1 MFAIAVLACALGSL
15 TQTVMNP
22 MLDGVQA
29 DFGVDA
35 SVSQWLTTIYMLV
48 LGITVPAVTFLAQKM
63 CTRSLMALSLGLFI
77 AGSLVGFVADSFL
90 VLVAGRVLQAIAAG
104 ITLPLVQSIAMT
116 RFPPGQNGTA
126 MGIAGIAMGFAP
138 NIGPLIGGSLV
149 DTWGWRSFFIILVG
163 VLVVL
168 VLANMAFVKREDAR
182 NSAARLETV
191 SFLMSTLGFGGLLLA
206 FSNAASLSFA
216 SPLVWVPAIVGA
228 VCLVLFV
235 RRQKR
240 LEAPLISMRIFSS
253 AHYRVSFIAQNCLFA
268 SFMGITLIVPL
279 CVQGPMGL
287 SPFEA
292 GLVFVPLPS
301 SPSS

>member
-1 MFAIAVLACALGSL
+1 MLKLSEKGHTYAMFAIAVLACALGSL

-77 AGSLVGFVADSFL
+77 AGSLVSFVSDCFA
-90 VLVAGRVLQAIAAG
+90 VLVAGRVLQAVAAG

-163 VLVVL
+163 ILVVL

-182 NSAARLETV
+182 NSSARLETV
-191 SFLMSTLGFGGLLLA
+191 SFLLSTLGFGGLLLA
-206 FSNAASLSFA
+206 FSNAA
-216 SPLVWVPAIVGA
+216 
-228 VCLVLFV
+228 CL
-235 RRQKR
+235 Q
-240 LEAPLISMRIFSS
+240 
-253 AHYRVSFIAQNCLFA
+253 
-268 SFMGITLIVPL
+268 
-279 CVQGPMGL
+279 
-287 SPFEA
+287 
-292 GLVFVPLPS
+292 
-301 SPSS
+301 

>member
-1 MFAIAVLACALGSL
+1 MLKLSEKGHTYAMFAIAVLACALGSL

-29 DFGVDA
+29 DFGVEASVSQWLTTIYMLVLGITVPAACALGSLTQTVMNPMLDGVQADFGVEA

-77 AGSLVGFVADSFL
+77 AGSLVSFVSDCFA
-90 VLVAGRVLQAIAAG
+90 VLVAGRVLQAVAAGITLPLVQSISLMALSLGLFIAGSLVSFVSDCFAVLVAGRVLQAVAAG

-149 DTWGWRSFFIILVG
+149 DTWGWRSFFII
-163 VLVVL
+163 
-168 VLANMAFVKREDAR
+168 
-182 NSAARLETV
+182 
-191 SFLMSTLGFGGLLLA
+191 
-206 FSNAASLSFA
+206 
-216 SPLVWVPAIVGA
+216 
-228 VCLVLFV
+228 
-235 RRQKR
+235 
-240 LEAPLISMRIFSS
+240 
-253 AHYRVSFIAQNCLFA
+253 H
-268 SFMGITLIVPL
+268 
-279 CVQGPMGL
+279 MGL
-287 SPFEA
+287 AQLLHHPGGHLGGSGACEHGVREA
-292 GLVFVPLPS
+292 
-301 SPSS
+301 